1 MKSFVEFNMVAGG
14 DVKEGQVL
22 TYDSTTHGLV
32 PAVKDDPI
40 VGVAA
45 QTVDAG
51 QAVALHTFETGKI
64 IHVLVHATVAEG
76 AQLGVDA
83 DGNVITLTGSI
94 SGVPLMTVE
103 AKTISSAD
111 ELVRCVTLY

>member
-14 DVKEGQVL
+14 TIKEGQVL
-22 TYDSTTHGLV
+22 KYDSTSHGLV

-51 QAVALHTFETGKI
+51 QGVAIHSFETGKVI
-64 IHVLVHATVAEG
+64 QVLVHATVAEG

-83 DGNVITLTGSI
+83 SGNIITLTSSI
-94 SGVPLMTVE
+94 SDLPLTTVE
-103 AKTISSAD
+103 AKTISGGD